1 MNGKMRALGET
12 PSKIREIYEYG
23 RRLKAE
29 IGEENVFD
37 FSLGNPSLEPP
48 KSVAEG
54 LKDLLE
60 SECQTHLHGYTSA
73 AGDARVREAIAKDLN
88 RRYGTDYR
96 AEELYLTVG
105 AAAALTAVLTALLNA
120 DDEVILS
127 APYFPEYR
135 VFVERCGARCIE
147 VMGCAEDFAP
157 DVEAIRRAITTHTQA
172 IILNSP
178 NNPTGTVIARETLC
192 ALSLMLK
199 EESARIGH
207 TIYLISDEPYR
218 EIVYDDK
225 EVPHAPLLYR
235 NSIICY
241 SYSKSLS
248 IPGERIG
255 YVLIPRDADDGE
267 GLMHAV
273 WGAGRALGYV
283 CAPSLFQHLLPY
295 VISDTANIAVYRENR
310 DLLYRELTDLG
321 FCCVYPSGA
330 FYLFVK
336 APMGNAA
343 AFAKAAREEALLFVP
358 SESFGIAG
366 YVRISYCVETET
378 ILRSLPAFRRLRARY
393 SKSLY

>member
-1 MNGKMRALGET
+1 M
-12 PSKIREIYEYG
+12 
-23 RRLKAE
+23 
-29 IGEENVFD
+29 
-37 FSLGNPSLEPP
+37 
-48 KSVAEG
+48 
-54 LKDLLE
+54 
-60 SECQTHLHGYTSA
+60 
-73 AGDARVREAIAKDLN
+73 
-88 RRYGTDYR
+88 
-96 AEELYLTVG
+96 
-105 AAAALTAVLTALLNA
+105 
-120 DDEVILS
+120 
-127 APYFPEYR
+127 
-135 VFVERCGARCIE
+135 
-147 VMGCAEDFAP
+147 
-157 DVEAIRRAITTHTQA
+157 
-172 IILNSP
+172 
-178 NNPTGTVIARETLC
+178 IARETLC

-295 VISDTANIAVYRENR
+295 VISDTANIAVYQKNR
-310 DLLYRELTDLG
+310 DLLYRELTNLG
-321 FCCVYPSGA
+321 FCCVYPGGA

-336 APMGNAA
+336 APLGNAA
-343 AFAKAAREEALLFVP
+343 AFAKAAREEAILFVP
-358 SESFGIAG
+358 SESFGITG
-366 YVRISYCVETET
+366 YVRISYCVQTET